1 MVKGDNVVE
10 KIVAGFTPFNLKV
23 SLVIPLSV
31 CHTTVVMN
39 LDPNRDKLDIGSTNN
54 LLINVYLY
62 SHYLYTWYCVDF
74 QNWELVIMLK
84 FFQALFSLLHK

>member
-1 MVKGDNVVE
+1 MNVLIGSAFVLFLYHENIE
-10 KIVAGFTPFNLKV
+10 KKTLKV
-23 SLVIPLSV
+23 SLVISLSV

-39 LDPNRDKLDIGSTNN
+39 LDPKARDW
-54 LLINVYLY
+54 LINVYLY

>member
-39 LDPNRDKLDIGSTNN
+39 LDPKARHRI
-54 LLINVYLY
+54 
-62 SHYLYTWYCVDF
+62 H
-74 QNWELVIMLK
+74 
-84 FFQALFSLLHK
+84 

>member
-1 MVKGDNVVE
+1 MYADSGKCAIFMNVLIGSAFVLFLYHENIE
-10 KIVAGFTPFNLKV
+10 KKTLKV

-39 LDPNRDKLDIGSTNN
+39 LDPNKDKLDIGSTNN

-62 SHYLYTWYCVDF
+62 SHYLYT
-74 QNWELVIMLK
+74 
-84 FFQALFSLLHK
+84 